1 MPVEIK
7 LKKQP
12 QKYLASV
19 DEATRKNFTVP
30 WISCLGWKVISF
42 HWQERNI
49 STAIRSHII
58 A

>member
-1 MPVEIK
+1 MSVEIK

-19 DEATRKNFTVP
+19 DEATRKNFIAP
-30 WISCLGWKVISF
+30 WTSSPGWRVISF